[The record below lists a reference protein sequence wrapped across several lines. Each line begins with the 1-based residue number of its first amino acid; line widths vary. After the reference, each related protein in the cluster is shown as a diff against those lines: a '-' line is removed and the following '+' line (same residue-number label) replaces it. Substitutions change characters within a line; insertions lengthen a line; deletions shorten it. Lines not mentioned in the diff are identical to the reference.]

1 MGGRSKINAGSVV
14 TGLLATFFGLA
25 VVLCLA
31 WMSLIVA
38 FAFAFGWSGVA
49 VLAVVVG
56 LFATVLTYG
65 LQRGRARS

>member
-38 FAFAFGWSGVA
+38 FAFGWSGVA